1 MSKGVFEAFMT
12 ACVISLIFVVFL
24 LETQGDDLKAQ
35 AVKRGFAEWVVNE
48 KGDTTF
54 KWKEGAK

>member
-1 MSKGVFEAFMT
+1 MSKGVFEAYMT
-12 ACVISLIFVVFL
+12 VCVISLIFVVFL
-24 LETQGDDLKAQ
+24 LEMQRDDLKAQ

-54 KWKEGAK
+54 EWKDGAK

>member
-1 MSKGVFEAFMT
+1 MT
-12 ACVISLIFVVFL
+12 VCVISLIFVVFL
-24 LETQGDDLKAQ
+24 LEMQRDDLKAQ

-54 KWKEGAK
+54 EWKDGAK